1 MEQVFTIHPKGVG
14 YLVTDGNIDNT
25 IYVANR
31 DTMRQLYDRI
41 DTLLTSADVAPTP
54 PPPKPDMMT
63 SDEAIAHA
71 AQDGLDLPLTTLNSA
86 CTRNSIRG
94 AVKAHDASHS
104 RWQIP
109 RTSFLYWYETWAQ
122 KARRRASQV

>member
-1 MEQVFTIHPKGVG
+1 MKQIFNIHPKGSSF
-14 YLVTDGNIDNT
+14 LITDGNIDNT
-25 IYVANR
+25 IYVANLE
-31 DTMRQLYDRI
+31 TMHQLYGQI
-41 DTLLTSADVAPTP
+41 NALLTSADAVLT
-54 PPPKPDMMT
+54 PPKPEMMT

-109 RTSFLYWYETWAQ
+109 RTSFLYWYETWAK
-122 KARRRASQV
+122 KARRRAKQV